1 MAQLINIAG
10 FKYRPSVSD
19 SWSPLAL
26 NVDTTAFD
34 ELQDDVDAIEAHESF
49 SIWVTL
55 SATGTQSFTDSR
67 FTANHVLQGYQFF
80 ASGSPT
86 ASTLA
91 DITYTTGAG
100 TLSVVISALRSAGS
114 VRLDFKWSDGAA
126 SAS

>member
-1 MAQLINIAG
+1 MAQLINITG
-10 FKYRPSVSD
+10 FKYRPTVQD

-34 ELQDDVDAIEAHESF
+34 ALQADVDAMEAHESF

-55 SATGTQSFTDSR
+55 SATGTQTINDTR
-67 FTANHVLQGYQFF
+67 LTVNHVLQGYQFF
-80 ASGSPT
+80 TSGSPT
-86 ASTLA
+86 PRILA
-91 DITYTTGAG
+91 DLTYTTGSG
-100 TLSVVISALRSAGS
+100 TVSLVVSTLYSAGS